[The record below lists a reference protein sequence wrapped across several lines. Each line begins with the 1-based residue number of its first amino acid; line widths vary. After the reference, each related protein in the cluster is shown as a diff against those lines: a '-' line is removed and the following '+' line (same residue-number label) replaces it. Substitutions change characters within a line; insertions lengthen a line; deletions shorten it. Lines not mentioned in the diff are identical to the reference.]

1 MPVADY
7 IRYGTSALIRTIDQV
22 VVPFDPNNA
31 DYKEYLAYVA
41 AGGITDGLNYAFTSG
56 SNANTYFNGNVLINT
71 DFRIS
76 QRTKP
81 GSAALY
87 NSTSVYPNNDD
98 AFTLDRWY
106 ILSDGNNRVIV
117 SRDTTEVMADMPASC
132 RLQVV
137 TTSTTGFKFGIA
149 QMVESSNCIGLIDT
163 TVTLS
168 FKAKVNST
176 TKLSNVKAA
185 VVEWTGTADAITS
198 DIVSAWNVAGTS
210 PTLIANAAYVTT
222 PANLSLQTVWKDCVL
237 TGKVSSSCKNLI
249 VFIWSDVQDTTAGD
263 YVSIGD
269 VTLEAGGAPTG
280 YKRLQASSILDQC
293 YRYFYPVWARAIGHR
308 YDFLTVITGTR
319 LDGILNFPREMFRVP
334 TGSTSAA
341 STFRI
346 VYTGTTATITSIAG
360 VVVTPVNWSFSL
372 GYTPGGLIP
381 GYSAYFTD
389 NNVNT
394 SYIHFNGEM

>member
-1 MPVADY
+1 MVADY
-7 IRYGTSALIRTIDQV
+7 IRTGNSALVRTADQV
-22 VVPFDPNNA
+22 LIPFDPNNA

-41 AGGITDGLNYAFTSG
+41 AGGITDSLNYTFTDG

-81 GSAALY
+81 GSAAIY
-87 NSTSVYPNNDD
+87 NSSSIYPNNDD

-117 SRDTTEVMADMPASC
+117 SRDTTNVEQDMPAC
-132 RLQVV
+132 CKLEVV
-137 TTSTTGFKFGIA
+137 TTSATGFKFGIA
-149 QMVESSNCIGLIDT
+149 QMVENSNCAGLIDN

-168 FKAKVNST
+168 FKARVSST

-185 VVEWTGTADAITS
+185 VVEWTGTSNSVTS
-198 DIVSAWNVAGTS
+198 DIVSAWGVAGTS
-210 PTLIANAAYVTT
+210 PTLIASAAYVTT
-222 PANLSLQTVWKDCVL
+222 PVNLQVGTTWGTYVL
-237 TGKVSSSCKNLI
+237 TGTVSASCKNLI
-249 VFIWSDVQDTTAGD
+249 VFIWSDVKDTTAGD
-263 YVSIGD
+263 FINIGD

-280 YKRLQASSILDQC
+280 YKRELGVSILDQC
-293 YRYFYPVWARAIGHR
+293 HRYFYPVWARASGHPYR
-308 YDFLTVITGTR
+308 FVTVITDTR
-319 LDGILNFPREMFRVP
+319 LDGILDFPQEMFRVP
-334 TGSTSAA
+334 TVSNSAA

-346 VYTGTTATITSIAG
+346 VYTGTTATITSVG
-360 VVVTPVNWSFSL
+360 NLVTTPVNWSFSL
-372 GYTPGGLIP
+372 GYSPGGLIP